1 MAEPMDRQ
9 AGSLTGNACLELR
22 AVGVTQGGATLLR
35 DIDLVIPVDGRTVI
49 LGPNGAGKTTLLQA
63 IHGLIPISTGS
74 VRGRDGHGALV
85 DFRFGFVFQRAVML
99 RRSALANVEH
109 ALAIGGVAA
118 PQRRERALRALADVA
133 LEYVAHRPARRLSG
147 GEQQRL
153 AVTRANALE
162 PDCLLLDEPTAN
174 VDPAAGAALE
184 RYLLRLAALGRGFVM
199 TTHDLSQAR
208 RLAQTVIF
216 MHRGRVE
223 EVAKAQQFFQRPGS
237 DLGRR
242 FLDGQW
248 LD

>member
-1 MAEPMDRQ
+1 MERPAESVLAR
-9 AGSLTGNACLELR
+9 AYLELR
-22 AVGVTQGGATLLR
+22 GVGVTVRGLPLLR
-35 DIDLVIPVDGRTVI
+35 DVDLAIPIDGRTVI

-63 IHGLIPISTGS
+63 IHGLIPIAAGS
-74 VRGRDGHGALV
+74 VRGVNASRTDVAL
-85 DFRFGFVFQRAVML
+85 RFGFVFQRAVML

-109 ALAIGGVAA
+109 ALAIGGVPAS
-118 PQRRERALRALADVA
+118 QRHERALRALADVA
-133 LEYVAHRPARRLSG
+133 LDYVGARPARQLSG

-184 RYLLRLAALGRGFVM
+184 RFLLRLSERGRGFVM
-199 TTHDLSQAR
+199 TTHDLAQAR
-208 RLAQTVIF
+208 RLAQTVVF

-223 EVAKAQQFFQRPGS
+223 EVAPSARFFNQPQS
-237 DLGRR
+237 ALARR
-242 FLDGQW
+242 FLDGEW

>member
-1 MAEPMDRQ
+1 MDRRVE
-9 AGSLTGNACLELR
+9 SVTGPACLELR
-22 AVGVTQGGATLLR
+22 SVSVTQGGVALLS
-35 DIDLVIPVDGRTVI
+35 DIDLAIPVDGRTVI

-63 IHGLIPISTGS
+63 IHGLIPISAGS
-74 VRGRDGHGALV
+74 VRGRSADGDDV
-85 DFRFGFVFQRAVML
+85 TFRFGFVFQRAVML

-118 PQRRERALRALADVA
+118 AQRRERALRALADVA
-133 LEYVAHRPARRLSG
+133 LGYVAHRPARRLSG

-153 AVTRANALE
+153 AVARANALE

-184 RYLLRLAALGRGFVM
+184 RYLLRLSALGRGLVM
-199 TTHDLSQAR
+199 TTHDLAQAR

-223 EVAKAQQFFQRPGS
+223 EVARSQDFFDRPQS
-237 DLGRR
+237 EFGRR